1 MKEYKKP
8 MKVQE
13 LRDYLDELI
22 SKRKFIGHM
31 PVEFWVPELELEDP
45 NDFAAIHHHSTFS
58 LHKEDIYVNEWF
70 NGDTF
75 DDSNDSYE
83 YLEIKVGE

>member
-8 MKVQE
+8 MTVKE
-13 LRDYLDELI
+13 LRDHLDYLMTKYRC
-22 SKRKFIGHM
+22 SSM
-31 PVEFWVPELELEDP
+31 SVEFYVPELELEDP

-58 LHKEDIYVNEWF
+58 LHKEDIYINEWF
-70 NGDTF
+70 NGETF

>member
-8 MKVQE
+8 MTVQE

-31 PVEFWVPELELEDP
+31 TVGFWVPELELEDD
-45 NDFAAIHHHSTFS
+45 NDFAVFNHHNTFNI
-58 LHKEDIYVNEWF
+58 HKEDIYVNEWF

-83 YLEIKVGE
+83 YLEIKVG

>member
-8 MKVQE
+8 MTVQE

-31 PVEFWVPELELEDP
+31 TVGFWVPELELED
-45 NDFAAIHHHSTFS
+45 DYDEES
-58 LHKEDIYVNEWF
+58 EDDLDNEEC
-70 NGDTF
+70 GIQRTHRGKTV
-75 DDSNDSYE
+75 
-83 YLEIKVGE
+83 LENKKNKKKGCC

>member
-1 MKEYKKP
+1 MKEHKKP
-8 MKVQE
+8 MTVQE

-22 SKRKFIGHM
+22 SKRKFIAHM
-31 PVEFWVPELELEDP
+31 HVGFWVPELELEDE
-45 NDFAAIHHHSTFS
+45 NDFNSFNHHNTFNIY
-58 LHKEDIYVNEWF
+58 KEDIYVNEWF
-70 NGDTF
+70 NGETF